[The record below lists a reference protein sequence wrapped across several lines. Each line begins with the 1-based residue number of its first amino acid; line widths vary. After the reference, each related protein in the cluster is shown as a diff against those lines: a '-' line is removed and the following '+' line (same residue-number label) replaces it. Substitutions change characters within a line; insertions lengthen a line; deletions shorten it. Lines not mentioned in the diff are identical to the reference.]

1 MIVGP
6 APPTLSKLINLKDF
20 ELFTKPPSETLV
32 VPRAFCAVEYQRIY
46 GWGPSVGLNNVVWEE
61 SEGAPVEEPKL
72 TVDVIEQVAANNNA
86 AAAAAAPFSP
96 SISRWLDESKLD
108 GKNTS

>member
-6 APPTLSKLINLKDF
+6 APPTLSKLVKLKDF

-32 VPRAFCAVEYQRIY
+32 ISRAFCAEEFQRIY

-61 SEGAPVEEPKL
+61 PEDVPAEEPKL
-72 TVDVIEQVAANNNA
+72 TVDVIEQVAANNNNA
-86 AAAAAAPFSP
+86 TAAPFSP
-96 SISRWLDESKLD
+96 SISRWLDESKRD
-108 GKNTS
+108 AKHTS